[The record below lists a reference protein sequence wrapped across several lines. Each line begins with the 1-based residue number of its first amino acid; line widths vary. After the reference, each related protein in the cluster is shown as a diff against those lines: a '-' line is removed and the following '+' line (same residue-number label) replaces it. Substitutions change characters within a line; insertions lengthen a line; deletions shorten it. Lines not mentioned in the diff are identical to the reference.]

1 MIRIDNLNSRA
12 TIFGCTHITPLLISL
27 CGGFYL
33 YENRPDAKQEFID
46 NLEITN
52 LSIRFSE
59 DYAFY
64 DIIKNGA
71 FDAEVYDFIMT
82 KLKCMS
88 DEDLNICSPYVD
100 VLVSEKSLAID
111 FH

>member
-1 MIRIDNLNSRA
+1 MIRVENSKANA

-33 YENRPDAKQEFID
+33 YENRPDAKREFID
-46 NLEITN
+46 NLVITN

-64 DIIKNGA
+64 DIIKNGV
-71 FDAEVYDFIMT
+71 FDAEIYDYIMT
-82 KLKCMS
+82 KLKTMS
-88 DEDLNICSPYVD
+88 DDVLNINSPNVD
-100 VLVSEKSLAID
+100 IIVSNKSLSID
-111 FH
+111 FQ